1 VTTLSIPMLFALV
14 GVGLIA
20 LAAFGA
26 RKVELDPPVSFA
38 PPVVPRPLARW
49 ARPRGWYPPS
59 AAPARPTPS
68 ASAPPQPTWPARIA
82 PQAERCDAATRMAIV
97 DALAQLET
105 PWAEANLRGVLTEE
119 TDPAIRESALRALA
133 ALTLLRP
140 A

>member
-1 VTTLSIPMLFALV
+1 VTALSIPVLFALA

-26 RKVELDPPVSFA
+26 HRVELDPPVSFA
-38 PPVVPRPLARW
+38 PPVVPRPPARW
-49 ARPRGWYPPS
+49 ARPRGWYPPA

-68 ASAPPQPTWPARIA
+68 ASAPPQPNWPARIA
-82 PQAERCDAATRMAIV
+82 PEATRCDAVTRMAIV
-97 DALAQLET
+97 DALARLET

-133 ALTLLRP
+133 ALRLVQS